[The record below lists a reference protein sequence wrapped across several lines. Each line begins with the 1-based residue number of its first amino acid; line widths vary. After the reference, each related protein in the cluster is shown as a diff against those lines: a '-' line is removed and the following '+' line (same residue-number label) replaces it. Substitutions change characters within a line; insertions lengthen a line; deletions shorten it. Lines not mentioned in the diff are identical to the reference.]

1 MVRNLTTLFL
11 SGVLGSIFMAGSAE
25 ACLFKRCSCQKPAPC
40 KVACVQ
46 PTPCVTPVATTY
58 CAPKVKYCAPKVKH
72 CNFTLPK
79 LFCHKRVV
87 TCARLFATP
96 RPLRSPIR
104 IRRLSTEPSTAIV
117 VIR

>member
-46 PTPCVTPVATTY
+46 PAPCVTPVATTY
-58 CAPKVKYCAPKVKH
+58 CAPKVKH
-72 CNFTLPK
+72 CFTLPK

-87 TCARLFATP
+87 TCATP
-96 RPLRSPIR
+96 VCYAAAAPVNY
-104 IRRLSTEPSTAIV
+104 TYPSAQH
-117 VIR
+117 

>member
-1 MVRNLTTLFL
+1 MVRNLTTLIL

-46 PTPCVTPVATTY
+46 PAPCVTPVATT
-58 CAPKVKYCAPKVKH
+58 YCAPKVKH

-79 LFCHKRVV
+79 LFCHKKVV
-87 TCARLFATP
+87 TCATPVCYAAATP
-96 RPLRSPIR
+96 V
-104 IRRLSTEPSTAIV
+104 TYTYPSAQH
-117 VIR
+117 